1 MLERHFGTF
10 RSFFPPKI
18 MVRHLTSGS
27 DFVERLLST
36 WMQSDPIN
44 GRNGDGVNAVESFPY
59 WVDTDF

>member
-1 MLERHFGTF
+1 
-10 RSFFPPKI
+10 

-44 GRNGDGVNAVESFPY
+44 GRNGDGVNAVESFPN